1 MKQKILVVLM
11 SASMALAGS
20 AMAGTHAH
28 DHGHGAKVPA
38 MQLNAGKKWETD
50 LPLRESM
57 GRIRAAL
64 AGALP
69 DIHHDRLGQAAYSQ
83 LAQQIEKEVGNIVSN
98 CKLTPKADEQLHL
111 VLSDVLAGSAQMA
124 SPPAGKSSREGAWRV
139 IGGLDNYA
147 RYFADPGFRPLKH

>member
-1 MKQKILVVLM
+1 MKQKVLVVLM
-11 SASMALAGS
+11 AASIGFVGNAF
-20 AMAGTHAH
+20 AGTHAH
-28 DHGHGAKVPA
+28 DHGQGVKGPS

-50 LPLRESM
+50 LPLRQSM

-69 DIHHDRLGQAAYSQ
+69 DIHHDRLGQAAYSH

-98 CKLTPKADEQLHL
+98 CKLSPKADEQLHL

-124 SPPAGKSSREGAWRV
+124 NPPAGKSAREGAWRV
-139 IGGLDNYA
+139 IGGLDNYV
-147 RYFADPGFRPLKH
+147 RYFADAGFRPLKH

>member
-1 MKQKILVVLM
+1 MKQKILVGLM
-11 SASMALAGS
+11 VSSMLLGS
-20 AMAGTHAH
+20 AWAGTHAH
-28 DHGHGAKVPA
+28 EHGHDGKGPA

-50 LPLRESM
+50 LPLRQSM
-57 GRIRAAL
+57 GQIRAAL
-64 AGALP
+64 ATALP
-69 DIHHDRLGQAAYSQ
+69 EIHHDRLTSAAYQQ

-124 SPPAGKSSREGAWRV
+124 APAAGKSSREGAFRV

-147 RYFADPGFRPLKH
+147 RYFADPGFRRLKH